1 MADKKITALSE
12 RLTAILGT
20 DVLPLV
26 GNTAGTPVNQKVQV
40 KNFIGNLTVE
50 LGAASSAALKV
61 LGGIV
66 ANGASVTLIGGEVGL
81 VANSSSGY
89 TTRDRIGFKARNEIQ
104 NGNTTITGLMASA
117 LFTLDSG
124 NSATNSSSTFGV
136 VIDHTLDANVASARV
151 SSPRAFLAVKEKAGT
166 SGNTTLYLLDIGAL
180 GNTVS
185 ANTTANAN
193 VVYSRTADKTVNRT
207 LKISVNG
214 EDVWL
219 LASNSAPA

>member
-1 MADKKITALSE
+1 MADKKITALTE

-40 KNFIGNLTVE
+40 KNFVGNLTIDIGSVTV
-50 LGAASSAALKV
+50 SAMKV
-61 LGGIV
+61 LGMIA
-66 ANGASVTLIGGEVGL
+66 ANGTAVTLTGSEVGL
-81 VANSSSGY
+81 LANSSAVF
-89 TTRDRIGFKARNEIQ
+89 TTRDRIGLKVRNEIQ
-104 NGNTTITGLMASA
+104 NGTSNVTGLMTTAV
-117 LFTLDSG
+117 FTLDTG
-124 NSATNSSSTFGV
+124 NSQTNAASTFGV
-136 VIDHTLDANVASARV
+136 VIDHTLDANVASARLTA
-151 SSPRAFLAVKEKAGT
+151 PRAYLAIKEKAG
-166 SGNTTLYLLDIGAL
+166 SGNTTLYLMDIGAL

-193 VVYSRTADKTVNRT
+193 VVYSRTSDMTCNRT